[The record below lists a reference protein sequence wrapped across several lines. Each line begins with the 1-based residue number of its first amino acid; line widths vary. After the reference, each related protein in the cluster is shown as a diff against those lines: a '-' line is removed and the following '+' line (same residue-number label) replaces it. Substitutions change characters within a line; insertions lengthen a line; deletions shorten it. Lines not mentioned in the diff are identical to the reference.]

1 MMNERSSFRN
11 LQKVFPEQPLKRKS
25 RMIDHRIWVWKLPL
39 LLLAA
44 FMSVQCS
51 SEGAGSGDFEFSSNQ
66 NDDDTFIEDSATDN
80 STIKDDTDT
89 GYGQDTTSGGG
100 WTSDTDDVC
109 ASSAYESKLTKR
121 PSDIIFILDNSGSMN
136 LEAKWVQ
143 ENMNGFSQQIAASN
157 VDYRVVVI
165 SSYPG
170 DGNGICIDAPL
181 GSGGCPNKD
190 SNPPRFLHVDQEVA
204 SNNGLGLFLST
215 YPRWLGTLRTNSAKH
230 IVIVTDDN
238 ASLPA
243 LAFDLAAKQLKPKFS
258 DYRFHGIF
266 CYTMCKSAAAIGSV
280 YKSLVK
286 KTGGVSGDLC
296 EQNFTP
302 VFNKLATAVV
312 EESKIACKF
321 QLPSPPAGMQID
333 PGAVSVQVVES
344 PGSPAQDIPHVADA
358 SHCSGRGWYYDNNTN
373 PKQILLC
380 PSTCD
385 WVQTL
390 TNAELNID
398 TGCFV
403 EVI

>member
-1 MMNERSSFRN
+1 MIIPRS
-11 LQKVFPEQPLKRKS
+11 
-25 RMIDHRIWVWKLPL
+25 WVWRFPP

-44 FMSVQCS
+44 LLSAQCS
-51 SEGAGSGDFEFSSNQ
+51 SEGAGSRDFEFSSN
-66 NDDDTFIEDSATDN
+66 NSDDTFGDDSTSDK
-80 STIKDDTDT
+80 STRDDDTDT
-89 GYGQDTTSGGG
+89 GFGTEDGGWSTDGGG
-100 WTSDTDDVC
+100 TDSVC

-121 PSDIIFILDNSGSMN
+121 PSDIIFILDNSGSMS

-157 VDYRVVVI
+157 VDYRVIVI

-181 GSGGCPNKD
+181 GSGGCPKKD
-190 SNPPRFLHVDQEVA
+190 SKPPRFLHVDQEVA
-204 SNNGLGLFLST
+204 SNNGLSLFLST
-215 YPRWLGTLRTNSAKH
+215 YPRWLGTLRPNSAKH

-238 ASLPA
+238 SNLPA
-243 LAFDLAAKQLKPKFS
+243 LVFDLAAKQLKPTFS
-258 DYRFHGIF
+258 DYKFHGIY
-266 CYTMCKSAAAIGSV
+266 CYTNCKSAAAIGSV

-296 EQNFTP
+296 AQNFTP

-321 QLPSPPAGMQID
+321 QLPSAPPGMQID
-333 PGAVSVQVVES
+333 PNAISVQVVEGQ
-344 PGSPAQDIPHVADA
+344 GSQAQEIPHVSD
-358 SHCSGRGWYYDNNTN
+358 SNHCGSKGWYYDNNAN
-373 PKQILLC
+373 PTKILLC

-390 TNAELNID
+390 TDAELKID
-398 TGCFV
+398 TGCFM